1 MTLTTTTDGAPEVNF
16 DHDRQ
21 GRVGLP
27 EAVLCEGKSAA
38 QLRTILAA
46 VAARDAP
53 LLLTRLTDEQRAT
66 LPSLAPPG
74 TPADAL
80 DICATSRTAYFQFVP
95 RTPRPGQIAVVS
107 AGSTD
112 VPVAKEA
119 VRTLRFMHIEPL
131 EVYDVGVAGLHRY
144 LARAPELREQ
154 DVVIACAGM
163 DAALVS
169 VIGGDVPGVVIAV
182 PTSVGYGVAAQGT
195 SALHASLAS
204 CASGVVVVNIDNGY
218 GGACAALRV
227 VRARANITP
236 TR

>member
-1 MTLTTTTDGAPEVNF
+1 MTSSPVAEVNF

-21 GRVGLP
+21 TRVGLP
-27 EAVLCEGKSAA
+27 EAVLCESKSDA
-38 QLRTILAA
+38 QLAAIFAA
-46 VAARDAP
+46 VAARGAP
-53 LLLTRLTDEQRAT
+53 LLLTRLTAAQRAG
-66 LPSLAPPG
+66 LAALAPTG
-74 TPADAL
+74 ADL
-80 DICATSRTAYFQFVP
+80 DVCAVSRTAFFAWQARPP
-95 RTPRPGQIAVVS
+95 RAARVAVVS

-119 VRTLRFMHIEPL
+119 VRTLRFMHVEAL

-144 LARAPELREQ
+144 LARAPELRTC

-182 PTSVGYGVAAQGT
+182 PTSVGYGVAAQGA

-218 GGACAALRV
+218 GAACAALRAL
-227 VRARANITP
+227 RLSPAT
-236 TR
+236 